1 MTNPKSKRAHSESLL
16 NLIIQLVKFCQEKEQ
31 YFANLYNLTTVE
43 LRSLQYFKT
52 NPCTSVKE
60 LSIKMGLTPGR
71 ITHIIT
77 SLEKKK
83 LITREIDET
92 DRRSINV
99 CLTSK
104 AIPFA
109 ENLNKSYIE
118 LHEKILENIPI
129 EKREPIINT
138 LEELVKAFK
147 TWNEKR

>member
-1 MTNPKSKRAHSESLL
+1 MKNVGRKREHSESLL
-16 NLIIQLVKFCQEKEQ
+16 NLILQLVKFCQEKEQ
-31 YFANLYNLTTVE
+31 YFANLYNLTIVE

-52 NPCTSVKE
+52 YPCTSVKE
-60 LSIKMGLTPGR
+60 LAKKMELTPGR

-104 AIPFA
+104 AVPFTK
-109 ENLNKSYIE
+109 NLNKSYID
-118 LHEKILENIPI
+118 LHEKILDNISVK
-129 EKREPIINT
+129 KREPIIKA
-138 LEELVKAFK
+138 LQELVKAFQV
-147 TWNEKR
+147 WNEKR